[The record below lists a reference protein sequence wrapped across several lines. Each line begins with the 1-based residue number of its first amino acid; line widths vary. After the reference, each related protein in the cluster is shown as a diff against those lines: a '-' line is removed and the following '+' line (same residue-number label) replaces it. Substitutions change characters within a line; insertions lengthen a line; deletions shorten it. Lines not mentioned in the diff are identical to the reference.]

1 MASETEEICP
11 ICRDARG
18 DVAYAMPCCHRFCL
32 GCILQWIQMKPER
45 PLCRGL
51 VDFVQFPGQGR
62 SGGHQYVVTL
72 LEVSPEASS
81 QAGPAPSRRAENSAR
96 HPTASPPSSP
106 QGTLSPREQGAAEP
120 EAVGGLLPEVWAE
133 LFQRQA
139 RLLDPVLAWLRQ
151 ELWTIHGPMWWHTRR
166 ATGNIAH
173 ALCVSGP
180 VEEAMVQVLQPG
192 LGERAAPLA
201 RGLIDVIASQCSEE
215 ARRLLRS
222 PAVGAEDNRSEANC
236 SPIFFSCN
244 CSWCRTG
251 STSSTSSSSHDSSN
265 REEEAGM
272 SKAALRGGQGRPPS
286 APVLAEQEQPQEE
299 PGEAAVAGP
308 SARGC
313 SRSPSAPR
321 QHRNCSS
328 GRPRRTPKRRAPGS
342 QDSPQP
348 CKRPPRRQH

>member
-81 QAGPAPSRRAENSAR
+81 QAGPAPSRRAENSAH

-151 ELWTIHGPMWWHTRR
+151 ELWTIHGPTWWHTRR

-222 PAVGAEDNRSEANC
+222 PAVGAEDDRSEANC

>member
-11 ICRDARG
+11 ICRHDRG

-32 GCILQWIQMKPER
+32 GCILRWMQMKPEC

-51 VDFVQFPGQGR
+51 VDFVQFSGQGR
-62 SGGHQYVVTL
+62 SGGHQYGMTL
-72 LEVSPEASS
+72 LEVSPEGSS
-81 QAGPAPSRRAENSAR
+81 QAGPASSRQGENSPR

-106 QGTLSPREQGAAEP
+106 QGTLSPHEQGAAEP

-166 ATGNIAH
+166 AVGNIAH

-180 VEEAMVQVLQPG
+180 VEEAMVRVLQPG

-201 RGLIDVIASQCSEE
+201 RGIVDIIVSQCSEE

-222 PAVGAEDNRSEANC
+222 PAVGEEGERSEANS
-236 SPIFFSCN
+236 SPIFFSCS

-251 STSSTSSSSHDSSN
+251 NTSSSSHDSSN
-265 REEEAGM
+265 REEEAGT
-272 SKAALRGGQGRPPS
+272 SEAALRGGQGRPPS

-299 PGEAAVAGP
+299 PGEAAAAGP

-313 SRSPSAPR
+313 RHSPCAPR
-321 QHRNCSS
+321 QRRNRSS
-328 GRPRRTPKRRAPGS
+328 GRPRHAPKRRAPSS
-342 QDSPQP
+342 QDSPQA
-348 CKRPPRRQH
+348 CKRPPHRQH